1 MEDRNGSSYSNSSQM
16 ESCRQSIAVDSM
28 VEDFA
33 EVVVSTPKVEKL
45 GVHEILE
52 KVRILNEA
60 ESLLEDKE
68 FEIRAVYSVY
78 ILTGLANQDLERAT
92 DFVASY
98 KKELEMAEKYCPFYH
113 SDKFSELMSSV

>member
-1 MEDRNGSSYSNSSQM
+1 MEDRHGSVYSNYSQRESS
-16 ESCRQSIAVDSM
+16 RQPSAVDSM
-28 VEDFA
+28 VEDFTDL
-33 EVVVSTPKVEKL
+33 VLSTPKVEKL
-45 GVHEILE
+45 EVHEILE

-78 ILTGLANQDLERAT
+78 ILTNLAKQDLERAT
-92 DFVASY
+92 NFVADY
-98 KKELEMAEKYCPFYH
+98 KKELEMAEKYCPFYN

>member
-1 MEDRNGSSYSNSSQM
+1 MENRYGSAYSNSSQR
-16 ESCRQSIAVDSM
+16 ESSRQSSAVDSM
-28 VEDFA
+28 VEDFT

-45 GVHEILE
+45 KVHEILE

-92 DFVASY
+92 SF
-98 KKELEMAEKYCPFYH
+98 
-113 SDKFSELMSSV
+113 FSEL